1 MVPVRCGQPGVPAQI
16 GQTQDHV
23 LEGGRAV
30 KGMPHLLDGDRGHQ
44 AGSAPRQERRR

>member
-1 MVPVRCGQPGVPAQI
+1 MGLLREQPGVPAQF
-16 GQTQDHV
+16 GQTHDHG

-30 KGMPHLLDGDRGHQ
+30 EGMPHLLSGGRGHQ